1 MKQFTIPVYLGISPE
16 MILGFASCVW
26 IKSLTRSIGAVA
38 VFAIEPETP
47 PAAKSLKKPSGSC
60 LYYARLVERERKIE
74 SKPFEQSERKKKKKK
89 RSDRFRMMM
98 MFFFSPAISRTPRKP
113 QLSGERKRTR
123 REEKRRRSLSLFR
136 SISFQRGEI
145 FSRRAHTFSHLLA
158 ALKRRCVLN
167 NLIALLRKAR
177 GSERAATFLSRFDRR
192 FRVQEYTFR
201 PNVHISSS
209 SRFTSRVIARAHVPR
224 DINHI
229 WIFSKTT
236 LECTVLTTSFLL
248 CAVNCA
254 VALCVRVICIAG
266 VTGSL
271 DVVCAF
277 KLRSNACS

>member
-60 LYYARLVERERKIE
+60 LYYARLVLRERKIE

-113 QLSGERKRTR
+113 QLSGVRKRTLA
-123 REEKRRRSLSLFR
+123 EGKETSIALSFR

-145 FSRRAHTFSHLLA
+145 FSRRAHTFNHLLA

-167 NLIALLRKAR
+167 NLIALLRKAFEEVR
-177 GSERAATFLSRFDRR
+177 RHATFLSRFDRR

-201 PNVHISSS
+201 PNAHISSS

-229 WIFSKTT
+229 WIFFKNYSR
-236 LECTVLTTSFLL
+236 VYSPLL
-248 CAVNCA
+248 SYCA
-254 VALCVRVICIAG
+254 R
-266 VTGSL
+266 
-271 DVVCAF
+271 
-277 KLRSNACS
+277 